1 MRIKYELHHIP
12 EEERVLNKFKSIHHK
27 ISYII
32 EFHCVAIV
40 ISLKKSQN
48 YLSMKKSWFE
58 LLSW

>member
-12 EEERVLNKFKSIHHK
+12 EEERVLSKVKSIHHK

-48 YLSMKKSWFE
+48 YLSMKKF
-58 LLSW
+58 